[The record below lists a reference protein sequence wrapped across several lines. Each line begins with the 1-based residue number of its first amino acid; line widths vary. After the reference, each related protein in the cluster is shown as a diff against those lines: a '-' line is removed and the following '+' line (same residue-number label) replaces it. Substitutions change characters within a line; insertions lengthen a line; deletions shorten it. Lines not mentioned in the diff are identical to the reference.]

1 MSNTDLPLAVKV
13 KLKNAVAPFVLAIDI
28 GSGSTRCSLY
38 DAYAR
43 PVSKRT
49 LKADHRFIER
59 ADGSVE
65 IDADQI
71 ASEVSAVISGVVDD
85 LDPASIKAVV
95 MDTFASSL
103 VCVGADGDA
112 LTPCITY
119 ADSRSAAHLE
129 QLRATL
135 EEDEVHQRVGA
146 RLHTSYHPPKML
158 WLAEQF
164 PDVMAKTDRFL
175 SLGEYVYEKIAGIKG
190 AARSTVA
197 WSGMLNRHTGDM
209 DELLL
214 DATGTT
220 RDQYADIVDPDEP
233 IADVSPAVGRRWPAL
248 AGAVWLPAVPDGYA
262 SNLGVGASTPE
273 TAALSAAT
281 SGAMRVI
288 VDGTPENLP
297 KGLWSYSVS
306 QNQSIV
312 GGALNDVGRAMIW
325 ATGTFGAV
333 TEEAINEK
341 LRAAPQAGTPLVLPF
356 LTGERA
362 TGWAAQARAV
372 FADVSSAS
380 GPLDMWRGL
389 GEGVAV
395 AYARVFKELKQVNP
409 DIEKVV
415 ASGGVSQHYPGLMDL
430 LAQTF
435 GFPVQVVNV
444 KRVTMRGAA
453 VLALNAVNP
462 DFPVAPIPETELT
475 HANPAWRKYFIDLQ
489 ARFEKLYEEVID

>member
-1 MSNTDLPLAVKV
+1 MSEEALPLAVKV
-13 KLKNAVAPFVLAIDI
+13 KLDNAVAPFVLAIDI

-43 PVSKRT
+43 PVRKRT
-49 LKADHRFIER
+49 LKADHRFVER
-59 ADGSVE
+59 ADGSAE

-71 ASEVSAVISGVVDD
+71 ASEVSAVIAGVVDD

-103 VCVGADGDA
+103 VCVDAKGDA

-119 ADSRSAAHLE
+119 ADSRSAPQLE
-129 QLRATL
+129 KLRAQL
-135 EEDEVHQRVGA
+135 DEEDVHQRVGA

-158 WLAEQF
+158 WLAEEY
-164 PDVMAKTDRFL
+164 PDVMSETARFL
-175 SLGEYVYEKIAGIKG
+175 SLGEYVYEKIAGVKG
-190 AARSTVA
+190 AATSTVA
-197 WSGMLNRHTGDM
+197 WSGMLNRHTLDM

-214 DATGTT
+214 DATGTS
-220 RDQYADIVDPDEP
+220 RDQYGDIVDPDQP
-233 IADVSPAVGRRWPAL
+233 ITDVPPAVGRRWPAL
-248 AGAVWLPAVPDGYA
+248 AGAAWFPAVPDGYA
-262 SNLGVGASTPE
+262 SNLGVGASTPQ
-273 TAALSAAT
+273 TVALSAAT

-288 VDGTPENLP
+288 VDGTPKELP
-297 KGLWSYSVS
+297 KGLWAYSVS
-306 QNQSIV
+306 RNQSIV

-325 ATGTFGAV
+325 ATGTFAPV
-333 TEEAINEK
+333 PEDAINEK
-341 LRAAPQAGTPLVLPF
+341 FRAAPKLGTPLVLPF

-372 FADVSSAS
+372 FAGVSSAS
-380 GPLDMWRGL
+380 GPLEMWRGL

-395 AYARVFKELKQVNP
+395 AYARIFNELKEVNP
-409 DIEKVV
+409 DIEKII
-415 ASGGVSQHYPGLMDL
+415 ASGGVSQHYWGLMDT

-453 VLALNAVNP
+453 VLALNVINP
-462 DFPVAPIPETELT
+462 GFQVAPIPDTELT
-475 HANPAWRKYFIDLQ
+475 HPNPEWRDYFVDLQ
-489 ARFEKLYEEVID
+489 ERFEQLYEEVIN